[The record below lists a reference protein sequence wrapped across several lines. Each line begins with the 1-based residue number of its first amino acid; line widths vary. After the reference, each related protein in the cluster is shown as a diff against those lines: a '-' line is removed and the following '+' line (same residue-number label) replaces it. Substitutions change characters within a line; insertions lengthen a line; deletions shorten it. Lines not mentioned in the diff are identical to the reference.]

1 MRIRVV
7 FLGGP
12 PRGIETNGG
21 HIELEIQDGSDVG
34 AIRQRLGIDY
44 AWTAAIGKRVA
55 LDAEMLTDG
64 AELAF
69 VGPMEGGSR

>member
-12 PRGIETNGG
+12 PRDIETNGG
-21 HIELEIQDGSDVG
+21 RIELEVQDGSGVG
-34 AIRQRLGIDY
+34 DIRARLGIDH
-44 AWTAAIGKRVA
+44 AWSAAIGKRIA
-55 LDAEMLTDG
+55 LDAETLTDG

-69 VGPMEGGSR
+69 VGPMEGG